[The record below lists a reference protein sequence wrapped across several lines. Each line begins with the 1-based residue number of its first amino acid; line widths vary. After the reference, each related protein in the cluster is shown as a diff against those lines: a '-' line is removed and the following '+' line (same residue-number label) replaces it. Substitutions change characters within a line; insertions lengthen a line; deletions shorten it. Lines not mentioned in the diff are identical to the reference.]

1 MSQTSIPRCPFEHIQ
16 NPDLE
21 AEQIAETAD
30 LTVKLL
36 DKRYPLKEE
45 QLKFLSE
52 HYPSSIRTLRGVHP
66 KSHGCV
72 KATFT
77 INADIAPEFQVGLF
91 AEAGKQFDAIIRF
104 SNAAALVSPDSAV
117 NSKTN
122 EIEHGSRGMAIKVL
136 NVGGEVLTDDNGAHN
151 QDFLMINQPVFAF
164 ANTKDYLR
172 LDRVLDQQD
181 DKPDGFFAPLQL
193 NPAVNS
199 NLTEEKKRQI
209 LAYMEAEN
217 IAEADI
223 QRMLHSAGIIK
234 GIKSTNVGNPLGI
247 QYFSAAPFLFGSD
260 RVMKFSAQPCAVVPP
275 EHSPS
280 PLSDNYLRDAL
291 IETMSKDDALEFDF
305 MVQIRHEGD
314 NFGVDN
320 EDIENASSEWKDEFH
335 KVAKITIPR
344 PQPEVD
350 TTEHLAHCE
359 KLAFT
364 PWHSLVEHQPIG
376 SINRLR
382 KSVYQ
387 ASAEHRLEVDA
398 HEQLPSVVRLLEKL
412 FKSLFG

>member
-1 MSQTSIPRCPFEHIQ
+1 MSQTNIPRCPFEHIQ

-36 DKRYPLKEE
+36 HKRYPLKEE

-104 SNAAALVSPDSAV
+104 SNAAALVGSDID
-117 NSKTN
+117 KGK
-122 EIEHGSRGMAIKVL
+122 HGSRGMAIKVL
-136 NVGGEVLTDDNGAHN
+136 DVGGEVLIDDNGAHN
-151 QDFLMINQPVFAF
+151 QDFLMINQPMFAF
-164 ANTKDYLR
+164 ANTEDYLR
-172 LDRVLDQQD
+172 LDRVLDQQG
-181 DKPDGFFAPLQL
+181 DKADGFFAPLQL
-193 NPAVNS
+193 SLNPK
-199 NLTEEKKRQI
+199 LTEEEKRQI

-217 IAEADI
+217 IEEDDI
-223 QRMLHSAGIIK
+223 LRIKRSFGIIQEIQAPTK
-234 GIKSTNVGNPLGI
+234 TSPVTNPLDA
-247 QYFSAAPFLFGSD
+247 QYFSAAPFLFGAD
-260 RVMKFSAQPCAVVPP
+260 RVMKFSANPCAITQPTEIPNPP
-275 EHSPS
+275 P
-280 PLSDNYLRDAL
+280 DNYLRDVL
-291 IETMSKDDALEFDF
+291 TDTMRSGDEVIEFDF
-305 MVQIRHEGD
+305 MVQIRHESD
-314 NFGVDN
+314 SFGVDN

-387 ASAEHRLEVDA
+387 ASADHRLEVDA
-398 HEQLPSVVRLLEKL
+398 HAQLPSVVRLLEKL

>member
-1 MSQTSIPRCPFEHIQ
+1 MSQPSTSRCPFEHIQ

-21 AEQIAETAD
+21 ADQIAETTD

-36 DKRYPLKEE
+36 DKRYPPPE
-45 QLKFLSE
+45 Q
-52 HYPSSIRTLRGVHP
+52 ILRAVHP

-91 AEAGKQFDAIIRF
+91 AEAGKQFDAFIRF
-104 SNAAALVSPDSAV
+104 SNAAALVAPDIDKDGK
-117 NSKTN
+117 N
-122 EIEHGSRGMAIKVL
+122 GSRGMAIKVL
-136 NVGGEVLTDDNGAHN
+136 NVGGEVLIDDNGAHN

-172 LDRVLDQQD
+172 LDRVLDQQG

-193 NPAVNS
+193 KNPAI
-199 NLTEEKKRQI
+199 TEEQKRQI

-217 IAEADI
+217 ISDEDI
-223 QRMLHSAGIIK
+223 QRMIHSAGII
-234 GIKSTNVGNPLGI
+234 GVIKSTDVGNPLGI

-260 RVMKFSAQPCAVVPP
+260 RVMKFSAKPYSEVPP
-275 EHSPS
+275 THSPE
-280 PLSDNYLRDAL
+280 PPPDNYLRDVL
-291 IETMSKDDALEFDF
+291 TETMNRNEELHFDF
-305 MVQIRHEGD
+305 MLQVRHECED
-314 NFGVDN
+314 FGVDN
-320 EDIENASSEWKDEFH
+320 EAIENASSEWKESDYPFVS
-335 KVAKITIPR
+335 VAKITILV

-350 TTEHLAHCE
+350 SDDNKAHCE

-387 ASAEHRLEVDA
+387 ASAEHRLASCE
-398 HEQLPSVVRLLEKL
+398 ELPFFVRLLEKL